1 MMCVPKYARWGDVKA
16 LGSSLSW
23 HAYVPAALL
32 VTIGIIGL
40 AGASVTAPGGSGRYL
55 VVGAPGVRMADMVN
69 MVSAADGRLI
79 ERGRFSNI
87 AIAWSDS
94 ADFAAATRR
103 SGAWLAIAAPDGG
116 GCYGSSAK
124 ETL

>member
-1 MMCVPKYARWGDVKA
+1 MKA
-16 LGSSLSW
+16 AGSSSSW
-23 HAYVPAALL
+23 RAYVPAALL
-32 VTIGIIGL
+32 IAIGIIGL
-40 AGASVTAPGGSGRYL
+40 AVASVSAPDGSGRYL
-55 VVGAPGVRMADMVN
+55 VIGAPGVRMSDMIN
-69 MVSAADGRLI
+69 IVSAADGRLI
-79 ERGRFSNI
+79 EPGRFSNI

-94 ADFAAATRR
+94 ADFAAATRQ